1 MFVKHFDSKD
11 CYRNYILALCSG
23 MSLSCMI
30 TDANRF
36 RLIGTDKKSN
46 EKLINLTVIISRSSA
61 YDLRHFVSRTILLKG
76 YCYQLTC

>member
-36 RLIGTDKKSN
+36 RLISTDKKSN
-46 EKLINLTVIISRSSA
+46 DNIN
-61 YDLRHFVSRTILLKG
+61 
-76 YCYQLTC
+76 